1 MISQQYRPAAKA
13 AQKEP
18 PAAPALS
25 IVERMADVMREMR
38 AAGQTVTSDSLAVFG
53 DFTNAEVSK
62 HAPEAS
68 NLARARE
75 VRQVA

>member
-1 MISQQYRPAAKA
+1 MIAQQYRTKAPAAEKA
-13 AQKEP
+13 PA
-18 PAAPALS
+18 AAPARS

-38 AAGQTVTSDSLAVFG
+38 AAGQIVTAETVAVFG
-53 DFTNAEVSK
+53 DFTSAEVSK
-62 HAPEAS
+62 HAMEAS

>member
-1 MISQQYRPAAKA
+1 MITQQYRPATAA
-13 AQKEP
+13 AQK
-18 PAAPALS
+18 APAVAPARS

-38 AAGQTVTSDSLAVFG
+38 AAGQIVTAETVAVFG
-53 DFTNAEVSK
+53 DFTSAEVSK
-62 HAPEAS
+62 HAMEAS